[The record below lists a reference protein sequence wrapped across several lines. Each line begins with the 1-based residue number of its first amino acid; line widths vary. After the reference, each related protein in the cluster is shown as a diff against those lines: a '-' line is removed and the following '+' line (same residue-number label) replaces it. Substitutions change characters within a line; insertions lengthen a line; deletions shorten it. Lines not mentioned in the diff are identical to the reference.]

1 MMLQKKDIGRG
12 IGAKLIPYAALFVA
26 WQGVATMGIVNTTLL
41 PAPTEIAATAWD
53 LVMRDSILLR
63 HIYASLTRL
72 IIGLGMGIVIGM
84 AVGILIGSSK
94 VARQMFSPLISI
106 LITIP
111 TIALVPALLITVGIG
126 STTVIIAIFL
136 ACFFPVTYGTVNGIQ
151 GISQR
156 YLQAAAISGARR
168 WFIFRNILLPGSLR
182 SILPGLRLAIGYS
195 WGALVGAEMLASGTW
210 GIGHMIY
217 AARTFYA
224 VDVMFVGLVVIALG
238 GFIMDKIIISYI
250 ERKTVVVW
258 GMVSER

>member
-1 MMLQKKDIGRG
+1 MMARASAQRRWG
-12 IGAKLIPYAALFVA
+12 AALLPHAAFVA
-26 WQGVATMGIVNTTLL
+26 VWQIVATTGVINTTLL
-41 PAPTEIAATAWD
+41 PAPTDVMRTIWD
-53 LVMRDSILLR
+53 LATTDRILLR

-72 IIGLGMGIVIGM
+72 VIGLGFGILVGM

-94 VARQMFSPLISI
+94 SARQMFSPLISI

-151 GISQR
+151 GISER
-156 YLQAAAISGARR
+156 YMQAASISGARR

-182 SILPGLRLAIGYS
+182 SIIPGLRLAIGYS

-224 VDVMFVGLVVIALG
+224 VDVMFVGLVVIAMG